1 MIDKLYLSKLKTKSH
16 RGKGKLKSLL
26 FLFVIHCYS
35 RVIYSSPYSKIT
47 KTPNLCPCHFLL
59 CFFFFLLAI
68 SIIVLHSNL
77 TLSSSHQVIPS
88 NIPKLTEHAQKWLV
102 TCIALNLACR
112 SHSLPWCPQLNTKSF
127 TTTQ

>member
-26 FLFVIHCYS
+26 FLFVTIATLGSYIHHPIQRLQRLLICAL
-35 RVIYSSPYSKIT
+35 VISFYV
-47 KTPNLCPCHFLL
+47 
-59 CFFFFLLAI
+59 FFFLLAI